1 MSKGAAIDANAPPAD
16 DFEAPGNV
24 DSDEE
29 RDQIVA
35 AINRSFR
42 FNPLTGQRLGGRPI
56 VTSQIVSTRQK
67 YKHVRVKELLQHSL
81 GGARGAGLFST
92 PATVGTSLPTGGGW
106 LSSGGGGLDS
116 VGHGMEV
123 LDGSRRASLSHRGPV
138 HGIPASRKPSISGQ
152 V

>member
-1 MSKGAAIDANAPPAD
+1 MSKGAAIDANAPLAD
-16 DFEAPGNV
+16 DFEAPGTV

-92 PATVGTSLPTGGGW
+92 PATVGTSLPSAGGW
-106 LSSGGGGLDS
+106 LSGGGGLDGI
-116 VGHGMEV
+116 GHSMEAI
-123 LDGSRRASLSHRGPV
+123 DGSRRASLSHRSSV
-138 HGIPASRKPSISGQ
+138 HGMPGSRKPSISGQ